1 MIWKPDFSVV
11 MRVGRMAE
19 PPTDREL
26 MQGIKRRNVDDLR
39 LLHERYGRLAFAV
52 AYRTLGESG
61 AAEEVVQDAFLAVWN
76 KSASFDEADGANVR
90 AWLLAIV
97 RNRAI
102 DDLRR
107 RQHRPNASVVIED
120 VAYLLH
126 APDAWGEVE
135 ANEIGRQVR
144 AALSALPVAQ
154 QEVISL
160 AYFDGLSQS
169 EIAERLGIPIGTV
182 KGRFRMG
189 FQKLS
194 VMLTVLADREST
206 IKARQT

>member
-1 MIWKPDFSVV
+1 MP
-11 MRVGRMAE
+11 E
-19 PPTDREL
+19 PPSDREL
-26 MQGIKRRNVDDLR
+26 MQGIKRRNADDLR

-61 AAEEVVQDAFLAVWN
+61 AAEEVVQDAFLAIWN
-76 KSASFDEADGANVR
+76 KSASFDETGAANVR

-120 VAYLLH
+120 VDYLLKV
-126 APDAWGEVE
+126 PDAWAEVE
-135 ANEIGRQVR
+135 ANEIGTHVR
-144 AALSALPVAQ
+144 AAIAELPEAQ
-154 QEVISL
+154 QDVIQL

-169 EIAERLGIPIGTV
+169 EIAERLGIPLGTV
-182 KGRFRMG
+182 KGRFRIG

-194 VMLTVLADREST
+194 VTLAELADRDAA
-206 IKARQT
+206 IRARQT

>member
-1 MIWKPDFSVV
+1 
-11 MRVGRMAE
+11 MAE
-19 PPTDREL
+19 PPSDREL
-26 MQGIKRRNVDDLR
+26 MQGIKGRNANDLR

-52 AYRTLGESG
+52 AYRTLGDAG

-76 KSASFDEADGANVR
+76 KGVSFDDTGAANVR

-102 DDLRR
+102 DDFRR
-107 RQHRPNASVVIED
+107 RQHRPQASVAIED
-120 VAYLLH
+120 VDYLLKV
-126 APDAWGEVE
+126 PDAWGEVE
-135 ANEIGRQVR
+135 ANEIGTSVR
-144 AALSALPVAQ
+144 AALATLPAAQ

-169 EIAERLGIPIGTV
+169 EIADRLGIPLGTV
-182 KGRFRMG
+182 KGRFRIG

-194 VMLTVLADREST
+194 VMLSAVAEREAA
-206 IKARQT
+206 IKARQS

>member
-1 MIWKPDFSVV
+1 
-11 MRVGRMAE
+11 MAE
-19 PPTDREL
+19 LPSDREL
-26 MQGIKRRNVDDLR
+26 MQGIKRRDADALR
-39 LLHERYGRLAFAV
+39 LLHERYGRLAFAI
-52 AYRTLGESG
+52 AFRSLGDAG

-76 KSASFDEADGANVR
+76 KSASFSEMGTANVR

-107 RQHRPNASVVIED
+107 RQHRPNTLAAIDD
-120 VAYLLH
+120 VDYLLQT
-126 APDAWGEVE
+126 PDAWREVE
-135 ANEIGRQVR
+135 ANEIGTHVR
-144 AALSALPVAQ
+144 AALSSLPQAQ
-154 QEVISL
+154 QEVIAL

-169 EIAERLGIPIGTV
+169 EIAERLGIPLGTV
-182 KGRFRMG
+182 KGRFRIG

-194 VMLTVLADREST
+194 VMLSALADSDPV